1 MGEKPAGRLL
11 MLAGL
16 LVTSLFIGMVSADEG
31 DVVLAASVV
40 NPPDHP
46 WYDPAHP
53 LVLEPRL
60 TNNGPDDP
68 S

>member
-1 MGEKPAGRLL
+1 

-31 DVVLAASVV
+31 DVVLTATVLNA
-40 NPPDHP
+40 PDQP
-46 WYDPAHP
+46 WFEPGQP

-60 TNNGPDDP
+60 VNNGPEV
-68 S
+68 SF